1 MTPAPLPAR
10 LHEVIAEPLPVPGR
24 GETALRHAR
33 LLQLGRES
41 LPLARLAEAH
51 FDAVAILA
59 EANRAPCAGAVYGV
73 WASEVPGHPM
83 RVERGG
89 SVLRLNGTRQF
100 CSGAGIVQ
108 RALITA
114 GDGLLLEIDATEANQ
129 SLTFDDSL
137 WVTPAF
143 AEMHTA
149 ALTCRDLELP
159 LSSVVGDGGWYTSR
173 TGFWHGA
180 CGPAACWA
188 GGATGLLDYAL
199 RQKRNDP
206 HTLAHLGGL
215 YCDGWAL
222 ESYLKVAGEQIDQ
235 NPSDAETACQR
246 ALTVRHLV
254 EQAATDM
261 LRRLGRAYGPH
272 PLAFDAAIS
281 RRCLELDLY
290 LRQSHAERDLES
302 LGRRLL
308 HQPGG
313 SCL

>member
-1 MTPAPLPAR
+1 MS
-10 LHEVIAEPLPVPGR
+10 EPLLTRLQQVIVETLPLPGR
-24 GETALRHAR
+24 GETAPRHAR

-51 FDAVAILA
+51 FDALAILA
-59 EANRAPCAGAVYGV
+59 EANRAPLAGAVYGV
-73 WASEVPGHPM
+73 WASELPGRPM
-83 RVERGG
+83 RVEVSG
-89 SVLRLNGTRQF
+89 SVLRLNGIKQF

-114 GDGLLLEIDATEANQ
+114 GDGLLLEIDPTGADR
-129 SLTFDDSL
+129 SLTFDDSA

-143 AEMHTA
+143 AEIHTA
-149 ALTCRDLELP
+149 ALTCTNLELP
-159 LSSVVGDGGWYTSR
+159 LSSLVAEGGWYTNR

-188 GGATGLLDYAL
+188 GGAVGLLDYAL

-206 HTLAHLGGL
+206 HTLAHLGGMAS
-215 YCDGWAL
+215 DGWAL
-222 ESYLKVAGEQIDQ
+222 EGYLKSAGEQIDAD
-235 NPSDAETACQR
+235 PSNAEAARPR

-254 EQAATDM
+254 EQSATDM

-272 PLAFDAAIS
+272 PLAFDADIS
-281 RRCLELDLY
+281 KRCMELDLY

-302 LGRRLL
+302 LGRQIFHHR
-308 HQPGG
+308 G
-313 SCL
+313 